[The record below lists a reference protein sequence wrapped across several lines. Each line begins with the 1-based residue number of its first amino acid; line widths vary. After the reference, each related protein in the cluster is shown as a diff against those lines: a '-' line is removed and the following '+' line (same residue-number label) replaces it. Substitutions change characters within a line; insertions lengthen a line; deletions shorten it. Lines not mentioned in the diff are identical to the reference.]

1 MTTRDIILRAEQ
13 YANKENAD
21 FYSYAEKVSM
31 LNESYISLY
40 QYLLNTGDK
49 YWIKELEIVGKFKEY
64 QLPDDCYQVA
74 AVYKKLNDYKKTQI
88 YNYHLKNNK
97 IVIDQEDYF
106 NKSIIIEYYPTPT
119 LLTYKDDISKC
130 VFSMENQVDIH
141 DGRVLIKNAGKYRL
155 YDTVAKDTFD
165 LNLNAG
171 EYAHIYND
179 GNIAVY
185 NNGSY
190 TIYNIGKASS
200 INIGNILIVY
210 NNSVFY
216 VADNSIKDASGNIV
230 KELSE
235 TLDAGTYITKDFST
249 LTKIDGILPINGNTY
264 IIPST
269 ATGVTDEQKVYTQ
282 YDIKG
287 YYDNAF
293 LTYNATSNTYY
304 VESLYNDTIIN
315 YPNNIFYTMIAI
327 DIALKMRSK
336 QGVDNS
342 QLEQQWAM
350 ARTSLFNSIEKNKGS
365 HIVIKDVYEDD
376 QLGSIYY

>member
-13 YANKENAD
+13 YANKENAE

-31 LNESYISLY
+31 LNESYVSLY

-49 YWIKELEIVGKFKEY
+49 YWIKELEIVGKY
-64 QLPDDCYQVA
+64 QLPEDCYQVS
-74 AVYKKLNDYKKTQI
+74 AVYKKLNNKKTQI

-106 NKSIIIEYYPTPT
+106 NKSIVIEYYPTPT
-119 LLTYKDDISKC
+119 FLTYKDDISKC
-130 VFSMENQVDIH
+130 AFSMENQVDIH
-141 DGRVLIKNAGKYRL
+141 DGKVLIKNNGKYSL
-155 YDTVAKDTFD
+155 YDSVAKDTFD
-165 LNLNAG
+165 LDLDVG

-179 GNIAVY
+179 GNIVVY

-190 TIYNIGKASS
+190 TVYNIGKASS
-200 INIGNILIVY
+200 INIGNVIIIY

-216 VADNSIKDASGNIV
+216 ISDSSIKDASGNV
-230 KELSE
+230 VRELSE
-235 TLDAGTYITKDFST
+235 TLEDGTYITKDFST
-249 LTKIDGILPINGNTY
+249 LKKIGGILPINGNTY

-269 ATGVTDEQKVYTQ
+269 STGVTDEQKVYTQ

-293 LTYNATSNTYY
+293 LTYNATSNIYY
-304 VESLYNDTIIN
+304 IESLYNDVIIN

-365 HIVIKDVYEDD
+365 HVIIKDVYSDD
-376 QLGSIYY
+376 SIGGIYY

>member
-13 YANKENAD
+13 YANKENAE

-64 QLPDDCYQVA
+64 QLPDDCYQVS
-74 AVYKKLNDYKKTQI
+74 AVYKKLNNKKTQI

-97 IVIDQEDYF
+97 VVIDQEDYF
-106 NKSIIIEYYPTPT
+106 NKSIVIEYYPTPT
-119 LLTYKDDISKC
+119 FLTYKDDISKC
-130 VFSMENQVDIH
+130 AFSMENQVDIH
-141 DGRVLIKNAGKYRL
+141 DGKVLIKNNGKYSL
-155 YDTVAKDTFD
+155 YDSVAKGTFD
-165 LNLNAG
+165 LDLDVG

-179 GNIAVY
+179 GNIVVY

-190 TIYNIGKASS
+190 TVYNIGKASS
-200 INIGNILIVY
+200 ISIGKILIIY

-216 VADNSIKDASGNIV
+216 ISENNSIKDSSGNV
-230 KELSE
+230 VRELSE
-235 TLDAGTYITKDFST
+235 TLEDGTYITKDFST
-249 LTKIDGILPINGNTY
+249 LTKIDGILPINGNTC

-269 ATGVTDEQKVYTQ
+269 STGVTDEQKVYTQ

-293 LTYNATSNTYY
+293 LTYNATSNIYY
-304 VESLYNDTIIN
+304 VESLYNDIIIN

-336 QGVDNS
+336 QDVDNS

-365 HIVIKDVYEDD
+365 HITIKDVYSDD
-376 QLGSIYY
+376 SIGGIYY

>member
-21 FYSYAEKVSM
+21 FYSYAEKVAM

-64 QLPDDCYQVA
+64 QLPEDCYQVA

-106 NKSIIIEYYPTPT
+106 NKSIVIEYYPTPT
-119 LLTYKDDISKC
+119 FLTYKDDISKC
-130 VFSMENQVDIH
+130 VFSMNNQVDIH
-141 DGRVLIKNAGKYRL
+141 DGKVLIKNGAKYSL
-155 YDTVAKDTFD
+155 YDSVAKVTVDLD
-165 LNLNAG
+165 LNVG
-171 EYAHIYND
+171 SFAHIYDD
-179 GNIAVY
+179 GNIVVY

-190 TIYNIGKASS
+190 TSYNIGKGTSLD
-200 INIGNILIVY
+200 IGNILIIY

-216 VADNSIKDASGNIV
+216 VTDNTIKDAAGNTV
-230 KELSE
+230 KSLTSTLS
-235 TLDAGTYITKDFST
+235 AGTYITEDFST
-249 LTKIDGILPINGNTY
+249 LIKIDGILPINGTTY

-269 ATGVTDEQKVYTQ
+269 STGVTNEQKVYTQ

-293 LTYNATSNTYY
+293 LTYNATASIYY
-304 VESLYNDTIIN
+304 VESLYNDIIIN

-336 QGVDNS
+336 QDVDNS

-365 HIVIKDVYEDD
+365 HITIKDVYSDD
-376 QLGSIYY
+376 SIGGIYY

>member
-21 FYSYAEKVSM
+21 FYSYAEKVAM
-31 LNESYISLY
+31 LNESYVSLY

-49 YWIKELEIVGKFKEY
+49 YWIKELEVVGKFKEY

-74 AVYKKLNDYKKTQI
+74 AVFKKLNDKKTQI

-106 NKSIIIEYYPTPT
+106 NKSIVIEYYPTPT
-119 LLTYKDDISKC
+119 FLTYKDDISKC

-141 DGRVLIKNAGKYRL
+141 DGKVLIKNGNKYSL
-155 YDTVAKDTFD
+155 YDSVAKDIFD
-165 LNLNAG
+165 LDLNAG
-171 EYAHIYND
+171 SFAHIYDD
-179 GNIAVY
+179 GNIVVY

-190 TIYNIGKASS
+190 TSYNIGKGTSL
-200 INIGNILIVY
+200 NIGNILIIY

-216 VADNSIKDASGNIV
+216 VADNNIKDAAGNVV
-230 KELSE
+230 KSLTE
-235 TLDAGTYITKDFST
+235 TLTAGTYITEDFST
-249 LTKIDGILPINGNTY
+249 LTKIDGILPINGTTY

-269 ATGVTDEQKVYTQ
+269 STGVTNEQKAYTQ

-293 LTYNATSNTYY
+293 LTYNATAGTYY
-304 VESLYNDTIIN
+304 VESLYNDVIIN

-365 HIVIKDVYEDD
+365 HITIKDVYSDD
-376 QLGSIYY
+376 SIGGIYY